1 MASARGSSSGGRGKA
16 IGELH
21 EETND
26 TKIPRKR
33 HELNGDKSTA
43 IDGLG

>member
-1 MASARGSSSGGRGKA
+1 VHAAAAVVAEAKQ
-16 IGELH
+16 GELH